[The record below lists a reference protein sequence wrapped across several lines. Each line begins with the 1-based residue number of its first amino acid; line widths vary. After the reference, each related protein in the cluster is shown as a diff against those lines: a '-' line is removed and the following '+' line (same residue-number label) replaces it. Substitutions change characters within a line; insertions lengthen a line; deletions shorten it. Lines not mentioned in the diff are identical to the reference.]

1 MAKLLPDNGPV
12 FFMSEY
18 FNNYDMHSL
27 TSLHILFVQIF
38 IKYQRNAQT
47 THLSKKSAAKDIYMD
62 TALFI
67 L

>member
-1 MAKLLPDNGPV
+1 
-12 FFMSEY
+12 
-18 FNNYDMHSL
+18 MHSF

-38 IKYQRNAQT
+38 IKLPKKCTDY

-67 L
+67 LLE